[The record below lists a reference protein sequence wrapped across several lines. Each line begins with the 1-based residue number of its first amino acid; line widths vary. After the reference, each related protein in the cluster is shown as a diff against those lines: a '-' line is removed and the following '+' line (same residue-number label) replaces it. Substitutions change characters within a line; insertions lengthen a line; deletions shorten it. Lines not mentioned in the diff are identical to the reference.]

1 MAEAPSRTALVIFIV
16 VTLIAAGAL
25 AGVAYYFSLPPK
37 SHAVPLVQFGG
48 NATVNYIGYFG
59 SGGDNGRV
67 FDTSIYSVAVNN
79 ASYPKAA
86 SFSYRGSVA
95 AYQPL
100 GVYVGPTTPE
110 GGYTIGNLTFTTVVT
125 GFWEGIIG
133 LPGNSTHTIV
143 IPPDL
148 GYGPQ
153 NASCFR
159 TMPLTYTVPIVATY
173 SSSAFSVAYPGI
185 SPSTG
190 VSFQAPSYGWNATI
204 LAANSSFV
212 TVENT
217 PYVGYVSSPAG
228 WPVVVTSVTSTPSGA
243 GAITLVNQLTAAQ
256 AGRVMGTNFN
266 STGLCSSNTFIVSA
280 VNPLAGTYTEN
291 YNREVTGQVLIFVVT
306 VIDIFPPNAA

>member
-1 MAEAPSRTALVIFIV
+1 MAEPPSRTALIVFVVI
-16 VTLIAAGAL
+16 TLVAAGAL
-25 AGVAYYFSLPPK
+25 AGVAYYYSLPPK
-37 SHAVPLVQFGG
+37 ASSVARVQVGG

-86 SFSYRGSVA
+86 SFAYRGSEA

-100 GVYVGPTTPE
+100 GVYIGPTAPE
-110 GGYTIGNLTFTTVVT
+110 GGYSIGNLTFTTVVT
-125 GFWEGIIG
+125 GFWQGLIG

-153 NASCFR
+153 NQSCIR
-159 TMPLTYTVPIVATY
+159 TMPLTYTVPIISTY
-173 SSSAFSVAYPGI
+173 SASAFSVAYPGI
-185 SPSTG
+185 SPLTG
-190 VSFQAPSYGWNATI
+190 VAFKAPGYGWNASV
-204 LAANSSFV
+204 LAANNSFV

-228 WPVVVTSVTSTPSGA
+228 WPVVVTSVASTPSGA
-243 GAITLVNQLTAAQ
+243 GTITLVNQLTAGQ
-256 AGRVMGTNFN
+256 AGRVQGTNFN
-266 STGLCSSNTFIVSA
+266 STGLCSTNTFIVSA
-280 VNPLAGTYTEN
+280 VNPAAGTYTEN

-306 VIDIFPPNAA
+306 VIDIFPPSAA